1 MVTEHNTQSFYSA
14 PAVSIVMPVYN
25 NRQYLNEC
33 IQSIEQQ
40 SFESFELICV
50 DDGSTDGSLEL
61 LKQLIKYR
69 ENMRLLSQEH
79 AGVSAARNAGI
90 RDAVGTYLL
99 FIDADDV
106 INSRLLDIVVQ
117 RADSYTAEM
126 TIFGFDELYGEMGI
140 YVPREMCKERELYKR
155 GFDLGNAECLAMALT
170 TPNVWRILYRRSF
183 LVDNNIHFHED
194 LEAAED
200 LAFIY
205 ESLFMARSIA
215 LVVQRLYH
223 YRRDGKGSITHGER
237 GDTCLRSLAHVRAFA
252 DGRGILNKPCY
263 RRQLVNLVL
272 DTIWYS
278 LNTAH
283 SREEFDL
290 IYDGYQSIW
299 HNYICDNEGL
309 IDEHYLEG
317 RYRRFFDATNEVD
330 AEGYLFSL
338 LTEKRDVIERFRAK
352 DASLV
357 QEREKLMRANQ
368 ELQDRL
374 VDDKKTVSSYFCK
387 FLSAIRR

>member
-155 GFDLGNAECLAMALT
+155 VFDLGNAECLAMALT

-215 LVVQRLYH
+215 LVGQRLYH

-299 HNYICDNEGL
+299 HNYI
-309 IDEHYLEG
+309 
-317 RYRRFFDATNEVD
+317 
-330 AEGYLFSL
+330 
-338 LTEKRDVIERFRAK
+338 
-352 DASLV
+352 
-357 QEREKLMRANQ
+357 
-368 ELQDRL
+368 
-374 VDDKKTVSSYFCK
+374 
-387 FLSAIRR
+387 